1 MKAEKVQ
8 PKTQVAGKKRYTKK
22 DKLSDVIRL
31 ISMLSQGKYAFHSED
46 GIKNALRGNPLS
58 AASWEEIARDHPEFF
73 RPQGAGTMFA
83 LLIRSYFEKDD
94 NEIRVELTVEQT
106 QKLID
111 VAIALHDKEIQRRQM
126 YSFRYP
132 LWIALLALAGTVSV
146 PIVTARL
153 HKDNDKII
161 DRIDSTAQRIETMLK
176 TSPAQG
182 DPKDSLPTKKAP

>member
-1 MKAEKVQ
+1 
-8 PKTQVAGKKRYTKK
+8 
-22 DKLSDVIRL
+22 
-31 ISMLSQGKYAFHSED
+31 
-46 GIKNALRGNPLS
+46 
-58 AASWEEIARDHPEFF
+58 
-73 RPQGAGTMFA
+73 MFA